1 MGTNTTNYSFSKPTV
16 DGDEDTWGTQLNGNW
31 DKTDSLLS
39 GGQDISSLSITTSVT
54 LKGQADLVLKDADSS
69 HSVSLQAPATIGTNF
84 TLTLPAADG
93 SSGQVIQTD
102 GSGNLSFVDQSG
114 GGGSGDSIA
123 DADGDTKIQVEK
135 TTDDDTI
142 RFDTAGSERMSIL
155 SSGNILIGKSASD
168 TNASGLEL
176 YNDGA
181 IALAR
186 SGRPLYANRLSSEG
200 NVIDVAKDGTLIGSI
215 GVIATNN
222 LYLSNA
228 ADGIGL
234 GIGDDNLY
242 PVNGT
247 GGANGSAVDIG
258 DITVPFRKLFLS
270 GDLNSSGGQASF
282 GTADIGTETLTI
294 NKVGSSTYG
303 SIQIRRSDTDN
314 TNNGGFISFAQKD
327 VANTSWAGL
336 AGWDNGTNRTVYLG
350 GGGWGKQEATAIVLY
365 TGSYDAGSGGASERL
380 RIKPTGQSLFKHD
393 VYSLGQIRATG
404 WYNTPTGTTG
414 TGAAMEI
421 GVSGTTAYV
430 HGYNRDAG
438 SYVPVNM
445 TGQGITLNAQSTDP
459 QVTLVG
465 SASQVIRYTGSATS
479 PYMRF
484 TTSGTANG
492 YIQFTTSHSYFW
504 NDRASRG
511 IRISSGGLPYFYNG
525 SSYDELHRN
534 SYSVDMIANQ
544 AYSDNWF
551 RCNGDQGLYWQG
563 RGRGITSPEQ
573 QGNSYGNTTTYG
585 SGRSSW
591 QGWGISNDYTFMGRN
606 DTDMGCHDTGY
617 GWAWYWHSGNDG
629 MGVGTSSTSSSY
641 RLYVSGQIYATSNIT
656 AYSDRRSKENIV
668 TIDNALDKTLAMRG
682 VYYNRRFGED
692 KSRQVGVIAQEM
704 LEPEACPEAV
714 TYAEDVDE
722 YGVSYGNLVGVL
734 IEAIK
739 ELKGQVDD
747 LQAQVQELQG

>member
-16 DGDEDTWGTQLNGNW
+16 DGDEDSWGTQLNGNW

-123 DADGDTKIQVEK
+123 DADGDTKIQVEES
-135 TTDDDTI
+135 TDDDTI
-142 RFDTAGSERMSIL
+142 RFDTAGSERMVV
-155 SSGNILIGKSASD
+155 
-168 TNASGLEL
+168 TNTGL
-176 YNDGA
+176 
-181 IALAR
+181 
-186 SGRPLYANRLSSEG
+186 
-200 NVIDVAKDGTLIGSI
+200 V
-215 GVIATNN
+215 
-222 LYLSNA
+222 
-228 ADGIGL
+228 GL
-234 GIGDDNLY
+234 GIATPSTDLHLFKTTGD
-242 PVNGT
+242 VG
-247 GGANGSAVDIG
+247 
-258 DITVPFRKLFLS
+258 ITVQSSATANAKAFV
-270 GDLNSSGGQASF
+270 DLYGRDASNVNQIWKIEND
-282 GTADIGTETLTI
+282 AHSLTI
-294 NKVGSSTYG
+294 N
-303 SIQIRRSDTDN
+303 DD
-314 TNNGGFISFAQKD
+314 
-327 VANTSWAGL
+327 
-336 AGWDNGTNRTVYLG
+336 GT
-350 GGGWGKQEATAIVLY
+350 
-365 TGSYDAGSGGASERL
+365 ERML
-380 RIKPTGQSLFKHD
+380 IKPTGQTEIKGGTTAYATGNNDGVALKVTAYNSDYGLNLALDTDSSVTNAGVRIRYANGGTLKFMD
-393 VYSLGQIRATG
+393 TVTDNYIRYDWNGSGWTALSDQNQTRFLNRQDIYSCGQIRATG

-421 GVSGTTAYV
+421 GVSGSTAYV
-430 HGYNRDAG
+430 HGYNRDSS
-438 SYVPVNM
+438 SYLPVNV
-445 TGQGITLNAQSTDP
+445 TGSGITLNGRNTDP
-459 QVTLVG
+459 QVTLSG
-465 SASQVIRYTGSATS
+465 TTNQVMRYTGSATS
-479 PYMRF
+479 PYIRF

-492 YIQFTTSHSYFW
+492 YIQWTTSHSYFW

-511 IRISSGGLPYFYNG
+511 IRISSGGVPGFYNG
-525 SSYDELHRN
+525 SSYDDLHRN

-551 RCNGDQGLYWQG
+551 RCNGDQGLYWQS

-585 SGRSSW
+585 TGRSSW
-591 QGWGISNDYTFMGRN
+591 QGYGISNDFTFMGRDN
-606 DTDMGCHDTGY
+606 VDMGCHDSVS
-617 GWAWYWHSGNDG
+617 GWAWYWHQSNDC
-629 MGVGTSSTSSSY
+629 MGVASSSTSSSY
-641 RLYVSGQIYATSNIT
+641 ELYVSGKIYATSNIT
-656 AYSDRRSKENIV
+656 AYSDRRSKENII

-682 VYYNRRFGED
+682 VYYTRRFGED